1 MKISII
7 GTGYVGLVSGAC
19 LSKLGHSVTCLD
31 INQSKIQSLSKGK
44 SLIYEPGLD
53 KILNAGLKNKRLKFT
68 TSYNKACASDLI
80 LLCVDTP
87 AGKTGNPDLK
97 SLNAVLHSLAKSAK
111 KDFFLV
117 TKSTVPIGTNRHIQS
132 FLNKNTNLNIEVISN
147 PEFLKEGSAVEDFLK
162 PDRLIIGCNSIA
174 SNQVMQRLYSNLH
187 LDPKKIIFMSIESA
201 ELTKY
206 AANSFLA
213 TKISFI
219 NKMSQVAE
227 KIGANIHEVKKGI
240 GSDSR
245 IGEHFLNAGLGYG
258 GSCFPKDIQALV
270 HQERK
275 LNIDN
280 SLLQVVESI
289 NLQQQ
294 DLFYNK
300 IIDCYKSKSF
310 DQVSFTIWGLS
321 FKPNTD
327 DIRES
332 LAIKLINFFAK
343 KVKKLYLYDPVSI
356 PNASKALEKHQ
367 NIVFCKD
374 PYEHVP
380 HSNALIICTEWDL
393 FKNPDVNKLKL
404 LKDKTIF
411 DGRNILDQDM
421 MSKAGIDYFGIG
433 T

>member
-1 MKISII
+1 
-7 GTGYVGLVSGAC
+7 
-19 LSKLGHSVTCLD
+19 
-31 INQSKIQSLSKGK
+31 
-44 SLIYEPGLD
+44 
-53 KILNAGLKNKRLKFT
+53 
-68 TSYNKACASDLI
+68 
-80 LLCVDTP
+80 
-87 AGKTGNPDLK
+87 
-97 SLNAVLHSLAKSAK
+97 
-111 KDFFLV
+111 
-117 TKSTVPIGTNRHIQS
+117 
-132 FLNKNTNLNIEVISN
+132 
-147 PEFLKEGSAVEDFLK
+147 
-162 PDRLIIGCNSIA
+162 
-174 SNQVMQRLYSNLH
+174 MQRLYSNLH

-213 TKISFI
+213 MKISFI

-245 IGEHFLNAGLGYG
+245 ISEHFLNAGLGYG
-258 GSCFPKDIQALV
+258 GSCFPKDIQALI

-300 IIDCYKSKSF
+300 ITDCYKNKSF

-332 LAIKLINFFAK
+332 LAIKLINFFVK
-343 KVKKLYLYDPVSI
+343 KVNKLYLYDPVSI

-421 MSKAGIDYFGIG
+421 VSKAGIDYFGIG